1 MYGLAEHTD
10 RLEAG
15 AIPVIVEGP
24 LDALAVSLAS
34 PGHVGV
40 APLGTA
46 LTDSQA
52 DSLSPYLRPGDGS
65 DAVAGPI
72 VATDADLAGQ
82 MAAER
87 DYWMLTARGAEPR
100 HLAFPA
106 GHDPASLLQ
115 QDGRTAL
122 ADRLTTAT
130 SPLAE
135 LLVEE
140 RLSHLQAGAAL
151 PAAAAV
157 VAAGQADRWTARTR
171 DLARRLHV
179 PLGVALTELVR
190 QISRWDGDRHT
201 ASDEH
206 IHGVQQVRDR
216 TTSQDQLPPMQ
227 RWAPLL
233 RQVDPRLVRDDSWA
247 PLAAAVDQAHRAG
260 HDVPADLTRALSQGP
275 LDRDD
280 PGSDLKWRLLAD
292 LDPEPT
298 DWHAIL
304 RAQASYR
311 AVPARRPVL
320 PPNPGPTQ
328 PDHKRSPER

>member
-1 MYGLAEHTD
+1 M
-10 RLEAG
+10 
-15 AIPVIVEGP
+15 
-24 LDALAVSLAS
+24 
-34 PGHVGV
+34 
-40 APLGTA
+40 
-46 LTDSQA
+46 
-52 DSLSPYLRPGDGS
+52 
-65 DAVAGPI
+65 
-72 VATDADLAGQ
+72 ATDADLAGQ
-82 MAAER
+82 LAAER

-140 RLSHLQAGAAL
+140 RLNHLPAGAAL

-247 PLAAAVDQAHRAG
+247 PLAAAVDQDHRAG
-260 HDVPADLTRALSQGP
+260 HDVPADLARALSQGP

-298 DWHAIL
+298 DWHTIR

-311 AVPARRPVL
+311 AVPAQRHVL
-320 PPNPGPTQ
+320 PPNPGRTQ
-328 PDHKRSPER
+328 PDHNRSPER